1 MKIIG
6 FSAGVVGR
14 ESNVDRIVREVMD
27 KTGYETEFVKL
38 TDFNYSA
45 CKGCVWLCAEP
56 EVCKLEDDLLP
67 YYQKVKEADAVVL
80 GSPVH
85 FRSVSA
91 TMLAFVSR
99 LWGFRHVNFAIRKKP
114 FVLALAG
121 GAEDQPRAEEDFRRA
136 VGPFQVDVV
145 DVVKYSSHI
154 PPCYN
159 CGRHQECKIGGAYRR
174 WGEEVCDLTIEP
186 EFFRKWEDHPT
197 TVAEIGLA
205 ANKLKKAASIHAQS
219 PAQPN

>member
-14 ESNVDRIVREVMD
+14 ESNADRMVKAVMD

-38 TDFNYSA
+38 TDLNYSA

-56 EVCKLEDDLLP
+56 EVCRLEDDLLP

-80 GSPVH
+80 GSPVA
-85 FRSVSA
+85 FRTVSA
-91 TMLAFVSR
+91 TMLAFTSR

-114 FVLALAG
+114 FILALAG
-121 GAEDQPRAEEDFRRA
+121 AAEEQPRAVDDFRNA
-136 VGPFQVDVV
+136 VSPFMVDVV
-145 DVVKYSSHI
+145 DVILYTSHI
-154 PPCYN
+154 PPCYR

-174 WGEEVCDLTIEP
+174 WGEEVCDLTVEP
-186 EFFRKWEDHPT
+186 EFFRKWEDNPA
-197 TVAEIGLA
+197 TVAEIGEA
-205 ANKLKKAASIHAQS
+205 AEKLKEAVSNQAQS
-219 PAQPN
+219 AVQPN